1 MGDSSSSS
9 TNSKENYADLCESV
23 KELKQLLADF
33 IRAQQPATPPATP
46 PAGSEVQH
54 ANFPADNT
62 APQSRFTKLDFPQYA
77 GKEDPLIW
85 LHRCEL
91 YFHTTHTPDREKVGL
106 AAFNMTGEAQLWYYQ
121 ILRDEPPLSWLLF
134 KEYCKLRFGP
144 PRSNNPLGELA
155 NLKQRGR
162 HIDEYVED
170 FQTLLARAT
179 SVRFEQQVDLFTAG
193 LDELLR
199 IDVERSKPASLAE
212 AVNTARDFARKFQL
226 LGLAVARQSPR
237 PVSSL
242 PSSPVITV
250 TKPRAPPK
258 PSFKPPPLRRLS
270 PAEQEERKAKGLCF
284 NCDETWFR
292 GHRCKHLFCILNV
305 CDEDDPL
312 DAEEEAPDV
321 AEISLNAIAGVS
333 TGKMM
338 KLKIVIADQPLLALI
353 DTGSTHNFI
362 NATTVKSL
370 DLATSPRP
378 GMRVAVANGEHLP
391 SSGICKQVLVH
402 HNSDC
407 FMADFYVLPL
417 AGFDVVLGVKWL
429 STLGPIWWDFHTLT
443 MRFSLNGK
451 LVSWLGEHYTRLL
464 LYLQPVSV
472 TTELFL
478 FRGQI
483 L

>member
-1 MGDSSSSS
+1 MDLPDALMDFYQVLMPEQVQLKRLPDEFWVDSSSSS

-46 PAGSEVQH
+46 PTGSEVQH

-242 PSSPVITV
+242 PSSPVISH
-250 TKPRAPPK
+250 KAP
-258 PSFKPPPLRRLS
+258 
-270 PAEQEERKAKGLCF
+270 
-284 NCDETWFR
+284 
-292 GHRCKHLFCILNV
+292 
-305 CDEDDPL
+305 
-312 DAEEEAPDV
+312 
-321 AEISLNAIAGVS
+321 S
-333 TGKMM
+333 T
-338 KLKIVIADQPLLALI
+338 
-353 DTGSTHNFI
+353 T
-362 NATTVKSL
+362 
-370 DLATSPRP
+370 
-378 GMRVAVANGEHLP
+378 
-391 SSGICKQVLVH
+391 
-402 HNSDC
+402 
-407 FMADFYVLPL
+407 
-417 AGFDVVLGVKWL
+417 
-429 STLGPIWWDFHTLT
+429 
-443 MRFSLNGK
+443 
-451 LVSWLGEHYTRLL
+451 
-464 LYLQPVSV
+464 
-472 TTELFL
+472 
-478 FRGQI
+478 
-483 L
+483 

>member
-1 MGDSSSSS
+1 MGDRSSSS
-9 TNSKENYADLCESV
+9 TNSKEDYVDLCESV

-54 ANFPADNT
+54 ANFPEDIT
-62 APQSRFTKLDFPQYA
+62 TPQSRFTKLDFSQYA

-91 YFHTTHTPDREKVGL
+91 YFHTTHNPDREKVGL
-106 AAFNMTGEAQLWYYQ
+106 AAFNM
-121 ILRDEPPLSWLLF
+121 
-134 KEYCKLRFGP
+134 
-144 PRSNNPLGELA
+144 
-155 NLKQRGR
+155 
-162 HIDEYVED
+162 
-170 FQTLLARAT
+170 
-179 SVRFEQQVDLFTAG
+179 TAG

-199 IDVERSKPASLAE
+199 IDVERSKSASLAE
-212 AVNTARDFARKFQL
+212 AVNTTRDFARKFQL
-226 LGLAVARQSPR
+226 SGLAVARQSPR

-242 PSSPVITV
+242 LSSPVITV

-353 DTGSTHNFI
+353 DTGNTHNFI
-362 NATTVKSL
+362 NATTVKTL

-451 LVSWLGEHYTRLL
+451 LVSWLGEHYTVSPELHTLPPLSNLAALDSILSTFDSLFGEITTLPPARECDHRIVLVSGTD
-464 LYLQPVSV
+464 PVVRSTSRSSKTV
-472 TTELFL
+472 TI
-478 FRGQI
+478 RRRKCGS
-483 L
+483 

>member
-54 ANFPADNT
+54 ANFPEDNT

-407 FMADFYVLPL
+407 FMADFYVLP
-417 AGFDVVLGVKWL
+417 
-429 STLGPIWWDFHTLT
+429 
-443 MRFSLNGK
+443 
-451 LVSWLGEHYTRLL
+451 
-464 LYLQPVSV
+464 
-472 TTELFL
+472 
-478 FRGQI
+478 
-483 L
+483 